1 MLQITF
7 LIVMDQHQ
15 DQRLLETENNFSML
29 DDVDI
34 TLTDFCSDLALEFE
48 DISDIE
54 DPTYTP
60 ESSTSLQRK
69 VIPNLFHIRSTN
81 KKDVIGE
88 SSKEH
93 RIEVFSPSS
102 ASDSSNTHLSTDS
115 DSTQTSISADWLDK
129 VSAYSYLDGNFF
141 KPVKLLEENKKVHGQ
156 CQLCLPKVT
165 IIKAQLGVSTN
176 FLMHLRRNHGRAIED
191 YNTHKASK
199 LRKNLSKSNRECTNG
214 DLGEDSGPPL
224 KRQKKLPIH

>member
-1 MLQITF
+1 
-7 LIVMDQHQ
+7 MDQHQ
-15 DQRLLETENNFSML
+15 DQRLLETENNFCL
-29 DDVDI
+29 VDDVDI

-129 VSAYSYLDGNFF
+129 VSAYSYLDENFF
-141 KPVKLLEENKKVHGQ
+141 
-156 CQLCLPKVT
+156 
-165 IIKAQLGVSTN
+165 
-176 FLMHLRRNHGRAIED
+176 
-191 YNTHKASK
+191 
-199 LRKNLSKSNRECTNG
+199 
-214 DLGEDSGPPL
+214 
-224 KRQKKLPIH
+224 